1 MRFSEVLIS
10 KDTEPMDDLVILV
23 SWKLI
28 EIQVLARSYQICSS
42 RTVPDTKC

>member
-10 KDTEPMDDLVILV
+10 KDTEAMDDLVILV

-28 EIQVLARSYQICSS
+28 VQVLARSYQICSS